1 MPRWKGKTRGNRW
14 GYMFFIAL
22 IKHFGTST
30 AYAFLYF
37 VAGYFVIF
45 ARKPAKAI
53 ISYARKGLGYGAFKA
68 WRLMCRN
75 FYRMGQILIDK
86 VAILNGMASR
96 YNFLFENYEPLLQV
110 LNSQSGVVLIGAH
123 VGNWETGAPFFGE
136 YGKKMHIVMYDA
148 EYQAIKKV
156 MEENRSI
163 AGEYQVIAVNKD
175 SLSHVFLI
183 SNALQRNEYVC
194 FQGDRYVNE
203 EKLLY
208 ADFLGNKAPF
218 PAGPFVIA
226 SRMRVPVVFYFAMRE
241 KGRQYRFHFTIVE
254 PRKYKR
260 GEHGEQILL
269 DAYVKYLEK
278 IVKRYPE
285 QWFNY
290 YDFWEHPTIDDTA
303 QKKNTESHE
312 NV

>member
-14 GYMFFIAL
+14 GYMFFIGL
-22 IKHFGTST
+22 IKHFGIGA

-37 VAGYFVIF
+37 VAGYFILF
-45 ARKPAKAI
+45 AHKPAAAI
-53 ISYARKGLGYGAFKA
+53 ISYARKGLGYSPGKA
-68 WRLMCRN
+68 WRLMCHN

-86 VAILNGMASR
+86 VAILNGMATR
-96 YNFLFENYEPLLQV
+96 YDFRFENYEAFRQILDG
-110 LNSQSGVVLIGAH
+110 NSGVVLLGAH

-148 EYQAIKKV
+148 EYQAIKKL
-156 MEENRSI
+156 MEENKSI
-163 AGEYQVIAVNKD
+163 ASEYQVIPVNND

-183 SNALQRNEYVC
+183 NDALQRHEYVC

-208 ADFLGNKAPF
+208 TDFLGQKAPF
-218 PAGPFVIA
+218 PAGPFIIA
-226 SRMRVPVVFYFAMRE
+226 SRMKMPVVFYFAMRE
-241 KGRQYRFHFTIVE
+241 KGRQYRFHFTIIE
-254 PRKYKR
+254 PRSYKR

-269 DAYVKYLEK
+269 EAYARDLEK
-278 IVKRYPE
+278 IVKEYPE

-290 YDFWEHPTIDDTA
+290 YDFWATPTTDDEA
-303 QKKNTESHE
+303 QKRKN
-312 NV
+312 